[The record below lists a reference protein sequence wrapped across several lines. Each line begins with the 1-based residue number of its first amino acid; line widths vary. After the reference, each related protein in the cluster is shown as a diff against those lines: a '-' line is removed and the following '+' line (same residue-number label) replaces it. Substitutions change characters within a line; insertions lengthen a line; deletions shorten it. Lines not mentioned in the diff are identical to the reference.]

1 MNWLNE
7 PNQWELKA
15 VLSLIFMDVGFNLS
29 SCKFILEFV
38 KAINSERGYL
48 ERNSIRK
55 AMIVKHNCNIMRDG
69 KY

>member
-1 MNWLNE
+1 
-7 PNQWELKA
+7 
-15 VLSLIFMDVGFNLS
+15 MDVGFNLS